1 MTTQDLTRQSKLH
14 ARTLAVL
21 NHCVGTARRDAAA
34 EQLFRFTERVLP
46 IGDQGTR
53 RVDYEKCLL
62 LIRDILTATQ
72 RSSPILYNPRLALAD
87 KPVIHFLRLLRQL
100 FQTVHSVASHI
111 EAVQTETQ
119 LLNEH
124 LGEEGFETLLGTC
137 QDFANYEV
145 HAWNAIRKIAPVG
158 QLLLQNNSRKRQDAF
173 TPQENLRYQKAYAEY
188 TRHYS
193 ELCKS

>member
-34 EQLFRFTERVLP
+34 EQLFFFTERDFSTR
-46 IGDQGTR
+46 DQTLR
-53 RVDYEKCLL
+53 MADYEKCLL

-100 FQTVHSVASHI
+100 FQTVHSIANHI
-111 EAVQTETQ
+111 EAVQRETQ

-124 LGEEGFETLLGTC
+124 LGEDGFQTLLGTC
-137 QDFANYEV
+137 QDFENYEV

-158 QLLLQNNSRKRQDAF
+158 QLLLQKNSRKRQEAF
-173 TPQENLRYQKAYAEY
+173 TSQEHLRYQKAYAEY
-188 TRHYS
+188 TRHYG
-193 ELCKS
+193 EVCK